1 MEQLFTA
8 IGLTYL
14 IPYSNFLLPMGISFY
29 TFQTLSYTID
39 VYNQKLKPEKN
50 LAVFALYVSFF
61 PQLVAGPIERAGNL
75 LGQLRSL
82 RDIVSTNFN
91 SAVTRILMG
100 LFKKMVIADR
110 LALFVDPIFDNPHA
124 YDGSLLIIATL
135 FFAFQIYCDFSGY
148 SDIAIGVARLFGI
161 KLMENFNNPYL
172 ASSVRDFWSKW
183 HISLSTW
190 FRDYLYIPL
199 GGNRLGKKRM
209 IINLLVV
216 FIISGLW
223 HGANWTFIIW
233 GTLHGLFLIG
243 GNSLKRIHFF
253 QTLRQTAF
261 GNGIGMLTTFLF
273 VCFAWIF
280 FRANSVS
287 DALYISSAI
296 TKIDFGIVK
305 DLLYIPKSIILNPHQ
320 FFDRLNFDFGRML
333 FQMSKGDFLLCFA
346 MIPGLVSLEW
356 LHINDKLN
364 ALKKYRFGIYYLLAM
379 AIFLFGIFSEKQFI
393 YFQF

>member
-1 MEQLFTA
+1 MLFNSIAFLVFLPIVLIGYKWLKKWRVVFLLLCSYFFIGWWRWEYLSIIIASTLVDYFVSRKLGQSELPQRSRNLLLGVSLSSNLGLLFFFKYFNFFNGEMEQLFTT

-82 RDIVSTNFN
+82 RDIVSINFN
-91 SAVTRILMG
+91 SAVTRILIG

-124 YDGSLLIIATL
+124 YDGSLLIIATV

-183 HISLSTW
+183 HISLSTCLETIYT
-190 FRDYLYIPL
+190 FR
-199 GGNRLGKKRM
+199 
-209 IINLLVV
+209 
-216 FIISGLW
+216 SE
-223 HGANWTFIIW
+223 
-233 GTLHGLFLIG
+233 GT
-243 GNSLKRIHFF
+243 N
-253 QTLRQTAF
+253 
-261 GNGIGMLTTFLF
+261 
-273 VCFAWIF
+273 
-280 FRANSVS
+280 
-287 DALYISSAI
+287 
-296 TKIDFGIVK
+296 
-305 DLLYIPKSIILNPHQ
+305 
-320 FFDRLNFDFGRML
+320 
-333 FQMSKGDFLLCFA
+333 
-346 MIPGLVSLEW
+346 
-356 LHINDKLN
+356 
-364 ALKKYRFGIYYLLAM
+364 
-379 AIFLFGIFSEKQFI
+379 
-393 YFQF
+393 